1 MDEEER
7 CMPDDPCDHIT
18 DITGW
23 IKRNDKQERSGT
35 STVSRMDTVED
46 ETRKKFVGFGLSH

>member
-1 MDEEER
+1 MDEEDR
-7 CMPDDPCDHIT
+7 HMADDPCDHIT

-23 IKRNDKQERSGT
+23 IKRNGKEERSGT

-46 ETRKKFVGFGLSH
+46 ATRKKFVGFGLSR

>member
-18 DITGW
+18 DTTGW
-23 IKRNDKQERSGT
+23 TKRNDKQERSGT
-35 STVSRMDTVED
+35 STVSRVDTVED